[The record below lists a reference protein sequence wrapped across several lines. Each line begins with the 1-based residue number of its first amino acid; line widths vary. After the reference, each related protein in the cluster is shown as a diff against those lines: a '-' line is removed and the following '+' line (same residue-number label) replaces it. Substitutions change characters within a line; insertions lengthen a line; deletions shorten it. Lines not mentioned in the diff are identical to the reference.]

1 MTLRR
6 RQVLVI
12 TAVVALVVAV
22 AAVAA
27 YLVTATTLRQDTDE
41 RLRTVVEN
49 LQRIPVDVVRVREGG
64 WPLTEEERTAL
75 LDAVDEDLRAV
86 LEEALTPPERGGG
99 FRPADVTVA
108 GQPGQPGQPGQAG
121 LTVLLDP
128 AGEPMGVPM
137 DGPPLAD
144 TPAVQAVLDGA
155 DGVVLETVALDG
167 EDFRVAAVR
176 LDNGAI
182 AQVAQSVEGNEQ
194 ALRRL
199 VVVLLG
205 VTAGGTVLGAGAG
218 LALSRTA
225 LRPVLDLTASAE
237 AMTPGTD
244 PSARLPVTG
253 TDEVARL
260 AGSFNGVL
268 DALADVVAG
277 QQRLVADASHELRT
291 PLASVRTNV
300 ELLQQGRTAA
310 ADRVALLGE
319 TVAQLDELTRLVA
332 NLVDL
337 ARGEELGG
345 DPVAVDLTALVTD
358 AVARARRGHPDV
370 SFVLRGDGGEVTGVA
385 ERLSRA
391 VGNLLDNA
399 GKFSPT
405 GGTVRVTLTAGT
417 VRVVDEGPGVAP
429 EDRDRVFDRFWRAR
443 SAHGV
448 PGSGLGLAIVAEV
461 ARAHGG
467 TVSVEGD
474 GPGGTF
480 VLSLPPLDDGPGV
493 RSPGRSAPARAGGAD
508 VDGRAVPRS
517 VG

>member
-86 LEEALTPPERGGG
+86 LEEALTFPERGGG

-108 GQPGQPGQPGQAG
+108 GQPGQPGQPG

-225 LRPVLDLTASAE
+225 LRPVVDLTASAE

-268 DALADVVAG
+268 DALADVVAR

-310 ADRVALLGE
+310 ADREALLGE

-345 DPVAVDLTALVTD
+345 DPVPIDLTAVVTD
-358 AVARARRGHPDV
+358 AVARARRGHPSV
-370 SFVLRGDGGEVTGVA
+370 SFAVEGDAGEVVGVA
-385 ERLSRA
+385 DRLSRA

-399 GKFSPT
+399 GKFSPA
-405 GGTVRVTLTAGT
+405 GATVSVRMTPGRVTVA
-417 VRVVDEGPGVAP
+417 DAGPGVAS

-443 SAHGV
+443 SAHEV

-461 ARAHGG
+461 ARAHAG
-467 TVSVEGD
+467 TVAVEGD
-474 GPGGTF
+474 GPGATF
-480 VLSLPPLDDGPGV
+480 VLSLPPLDDCPGV
-493 RSPGRSAPARAGGAD
+493 RSPGRSAPGRAGGAG
-508 VDGRAVPRS
+508 VDGPAVPRS